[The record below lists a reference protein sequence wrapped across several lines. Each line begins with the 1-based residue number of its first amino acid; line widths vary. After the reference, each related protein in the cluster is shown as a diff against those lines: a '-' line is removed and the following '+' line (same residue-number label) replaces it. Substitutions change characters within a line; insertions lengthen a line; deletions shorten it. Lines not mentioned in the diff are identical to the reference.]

1 MNSRNKSKK
10 GRTSKSLLLK
20 DIKPN
25 IKGGRP
31 DDKERGRSEE

>member
-20 DIKPN
+20 DIKPK